1 MSSRTPF
8 DFDHAENITALDLSH
23 SRRLRVQ
30 CVPAKNPQHAPALN
44 IRKFRIIDM
53 DNDVYMTEGLTVE
66 LGQLDAIIDALNDAR
81 DRLRASG
88 RLGGP
93 TSTQSFRAPRQRAMA
108 TEKRP
113 EGHCQYA
120 DALIE

>member
-8 DFDHAENITALDLSH
+8 DFNHAENITALDLSH

-30 CVPAKNPQHAPALN
+30 CVPAKNPQHAPVLN
-44 IRKFRIIDM
+44 IRKFRIIDT
-53 DNDVYMTEGLTVE
+53 DDDVYTTEGLTIE
-66 LGQLDAIIDALNDAR
+66 LGQLDAVIDALNDAR

-93 TSTQSFRAPRQRAMA
+93 TSRPFLAPRQRAMA